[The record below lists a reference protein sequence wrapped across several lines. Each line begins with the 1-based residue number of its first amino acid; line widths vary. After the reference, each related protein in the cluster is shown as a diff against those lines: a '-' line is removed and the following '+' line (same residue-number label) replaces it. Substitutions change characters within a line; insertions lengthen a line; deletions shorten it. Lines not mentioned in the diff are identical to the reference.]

1 MSAATGTSSNFN
13 VQAMPSLPSSC
24 YPPSPS
30 TADPCP
36 PQPPPLSPG
45 EIASIAVEGMTLV
58 AIVSAATASV
68 VLGAFWIRRRRKKF
82 KRDLPI
88 TYYLYYYDTI
98 TYENSYIHAMNA
110 CSHNYYYTLLSV
122 SFCRMNSNKLQRGSS
137 FKEGHL

>member
-68 VLGAFWIRRRRKKF
+68 VLGAFWIRRRRK
-82 KRDLPI
+82 
-88 TYYLYYYDTI
+88 
-98 TYENSYIHAMNA
+98 NN
-110 CSHNYYYTLLSV
+110 CVSV
-122 SFCRMNSNKLQRGSS
+122 SKAQVCLHLSTVHSNTMHVYTMPLYIVLEEPCYYGIVQHLGYLCNSIIM
-137 FKEGHL
+137 